1 MHINTNLSLK
11 DYIRGYKEMCRF
23 IANAPIVSGSLLLL
37 ALAVTAIPFSLFPLK
52 MGAYGLLVTMV
63 VCCVSIHYRFGTLTG
78 LFDELKHQQRLFLP
92 AIVAMTALSW
102 LGYVVATSAA
112 AMMPSVEGK
121 QAMTWDGFSVMGIVV
136 AGAAICVAQLMPY
149 VIAHF
154 CNGLNLS
161 RQQGE
166 HIWMT
171 LMLRWKTFLAFVP
184 VALFVPLAMLMQ
196 QDLSAFILLAA
207 TVYCTFLMFIV
218 FNVSPTPRTQTVS
231 SSLFTAQGA

>member
-1 MHINTNLSLK
+1 MQINTNLSSK
-11 DYIRGYKEMCRF
+11 DYIRGYTEMCRF
-23 IANAPIVSGSLLLL
+23 IASAPIVSGMMLLL
-37 ALAVTAIPFSLFPLK
+37 AFAMTAIPFSLFPLK
-52 MGAYGLLVTMV
+52 MGAYGLLVTLV
-63 VCCVSIHYRFGTLTG
+63 VCCVSIHYRNGTLTG
-78 LFDELKHQQRLFLP
+78 LVDELKHQQRLFLP

-102 LGYVVATSAA
+102 LGYVVATSVAA
-112 AMMPSVEGK
+112 LVPSTGTDVAMS
-121 QAMTWDGFSVMGIVV
+121 WDGFSVMGIVV
-136 AGAAICVAQLMPY
+136 AGAAVCVAQLMPY

-218 FNVSPTPRTQTVS
+218 FNITPTPKTQTVS
-231 SSLFTAQGA
+231 SSQFAAQGA

>member
-1 MHINTNLSLK
+1 MQINTNLSSK
-11 DYIRGYKEMCRF
+11 DYIRGYREMCRF
-23 IANAPIVSGSLLLL
+23 IASAPIVSGMMLLL
-37 ALAVTAIPFSLFPLK
+37 AFAVTAIPFSLFPLK
-52 MGAYGLLVTMV
+52 MGAYGLLVTLV
-63 VCCVSIHYRFGTLTG
+63 VCCVSIHYRYGTLTG
-78 LFDELKHQQRLFLP
+78 IVDELKHQQRLFLP

-102 LGYVVATSAA
+102 LGYVVATSVAA
-112 AMMPSVEGK
+112 LVPSTGTDGAMS
-121 QAMTWDGFSVMGIVV
+121 WDGFSVMGIVV
-136 AGAAICVAQLMPY
+136 AGAAVCVAQLMPY

-218 FNVSPTPRTQTVS
+218 FNITPTPKTQTVS
-231 SSLFTAQGA
+231 SSQFAAQGA